1 MAKNKDAKK
10 GSIFNFSNMKI
21 DKKLKKAFNIVSII
35 AAIISLVGLIA
46 MIVVV
51 SNFRNAMDNYAL
63 PQGDIALFMNEYAE
77 CRSNL
82 RGIIGYDKQEN
93 VNKLLENHAGRKE
106 KTYQRLEDFGST
118 MVTPEGHAS
127 YKKIQEALDAYFEI
141 EAEIISLGSSTD
153 AAKRAKAQDMA
164 FSDLAPAYEHLD
176 AVTLE
181 LMEVNI
187 QKEKEMSTV
196 CNILEYG
203 AIALMAILTISIIFI
218 SKAVSNAIANSIAKP
233 LGALEERMV
242 EFENGDISSPF
253 PNYHEKDEVGEMVD
267 AVSATTAKL
276 QKIFEDLESLL
287 NEMSNGNFNITT
299 ACEAEYIGEYKGLLL
314 AIRQMNRKMDEA
326 LKDVKGASD
335 MVAAGSTNLAEAAQ
349 VLAEGASDQAASVE
363 EMQATMDE
371 LTHELERCADD
382 VYAAYH
388 KAEGCASVAESSQS
402 EMSSMV
408 SIMERISETSS
419 MIESIIGEIEDI
431 ASQTNL
437 LSLNAAI
444 EAARAGDAG
453 KGFAVVA
460 EQIRNLAEQS
470 ARAAVNTRELIE
482 GSVNEIDAGTK
493 AALKTAEV
501 LEGVVASVKDIATSS
516 KELSENIKVQ
526 VESIEQANEGILR
539 ISEVVQNNSATAEE
553 ASATSEE
560 LSAQAISLDEL
571 VSMFKLREE

>member
-1 MAKNKDAKK
+1 M
-10 GSIFNFSNMKI
+10 
-21 DKKLKKAFNIVSII
+21 L
-35 AAIISLVGLIA
+35 
-46 MIVVV
+46 VVV
-51 SNFRNAMDNYAL
+51 SNFRKAMDNYAL

-82 RGIIGYDKQEN
+82 RGIIGYDDQEN
-93 VNKLLENHAGRKE
+93 VKNLLGKHEARKG

-127 YKKIQEALDAYFEI
+127 YKKIQEALEAYFEV
-141 EAEIISLGSSTD
+141 EAEIIELGSSTD
-153 AAKRAKAQDMA
+153 SAKRAKAQDMA

-181 LMEVNI
+181 LMDVNI
-187 QKEKEMSTV
+187 QKEKEMSTI
-196 CNILEYG
+196 CNILEYS
-203 AIALMAILTISIIFI
+203 AIALMIILTISIILI
-218 SKAVSNAIANSIAKP
+218 SRAVSNAIANSIAKP
-233 LGALEERMV
+233 LGALGNRMV

-253 PNYHEKDEVGEMVD
+253 PNYHEQDEVGDMINV
-267 AVSATTAKL
+267 VSGTTAKL

-287 NEMSNGNFNITT
+287 NEMANGNFNIKT
-299 ACEAEYIGEYKGLLL
+299 ACEEEYVGEYKGLLL
-314 AIRQMNRKMDEA
+314 AIRMMNRKMDEA
-326 LKDVKGASD
+326 LKDVKGASE

-349 VLAEGASDQAASVE
+349 L
-363 EMQATMDE
+363 
-371 LTHELERCADD
+371 L
-382 VYAAYH
+382 
-388 KAEGCASVAESSQS
+388 AEGCASAAESSQS
-402 EMSSMV
+402 EMKSMV
-408 SIMERISETSS
+408 STKERISETSN

-431 ASQTNL
+431 ASQKNL

-460 EQIRNLAEQS
+460 DQIRSLAEQS
-470 ARAAVNTRELIE
+470 VKAAVNTRELIE
-482 GSVNEIDAGTK
+482 GSVSEIDAGSK

-501 LEGVVASVKDIATSS
+501 LESVVNSVKDIAISS
-516 KELSENIKVQ
+516 KELSENIKLE
-526 VESIEQANEGILR
+526 VESIEQANEGINR

-571 VSMFKLREE
+571 VSMFKLRE